1 MGIVWKKVHACRVRV
16 CTSIFLTHV
25 DIHSDTCETSIPI
38 HVRHP
43 FRYMC
48 RSGVMFFIAM
58 FGHVKVGVM
67 CMFVDLRPCK
77 GIFRILLLKTM
88 TSCFDFSLLFLYA
101 IARVGSKKHMLV
113 TV

>member
-1 MGIVWKKVHACRVRV
+1 
-16 CTSIFLTHV
+16 
-25 DIHSDTCETSIPI
+25 
-38 HVRHP
+38 
-43 FRYMC
+43 MC

-58 FGHVKVGVM
+58 FGHAKVGVM
-67 CMFVDLRPCK
+67 CMFVDLCPCK